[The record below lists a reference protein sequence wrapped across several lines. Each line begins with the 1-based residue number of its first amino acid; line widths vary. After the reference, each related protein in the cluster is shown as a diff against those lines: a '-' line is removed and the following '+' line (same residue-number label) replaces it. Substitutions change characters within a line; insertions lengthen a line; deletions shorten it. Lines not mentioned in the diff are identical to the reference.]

1 MIKNTFLMLCLAVMA
16 SVSVH
21 ADELSIK
28 ISSVKETM
36 QLQEP
41 LHWVD
46 QKNARFA
53 IQTNFPKLPFSS
65 GGILADDKFQTA
77 VQALE
82 ARSGS
87 ETLAEPVV
95 TVESGRQIQM
105 MEGYACMNEI
115 SARTALAR

>member
-1 MIKNTFLMLCLAVMA
+1 MLCLAVMA
-16 SVSVH
+16 SLSVH
-21 ADELSIK
+21 ADDLSIK
-28 ISSVKETM
+28 ISSVKETL

-41 LHWVD
+41 LHGVD
-46 QKNARFA
+46 QKKARFA
-53 IQTNFPKLPFSS
+53 IQTKFPKLPFLS
-65 GGILADDKFQTA
+65 GGILADGKFKTA

-87 ETLAEPVV
+87 ETLAEPVA